1 MSRKCLLV
9 MFAMLALVLALALS
23 AQAAPVGRFLQLEGQ
38 VDLLKGGKLPA
49 VAAKLTDPVEP
60 KDVIRT
66 KSKSRA
72 QILFVDD
79 TILTLAPESGVT
91 VADFFYDGAKG
102 QRRVLLQVLRGL
114 AQTVVKR
121 ILNLQEPD
129 FLMQTHTAVIGVRG
143 TEWYTLLL
151 PNCTN
156 VYNTQ
161 GLVELSSSNRQVLG
175 SLLLQTLKFSEVCR
189 DQAPGPARDITSGIL
204 TMLRRMMQT
213 GVTAIPPDLSGGE
226 RPFPGWDQPGP
237 PEGVMGPCA
246 DPASGLASPEGDPQI
261 LGNRPGESAFFV
273 GRGNDYPRRT
283 APRPRC

>member
-9 MFAMLALVLALALS
+9 MFTILALVLGLALS

-49 VAAKLTDPVEP
+49 AAAKLTDPVEP

-79 TILTLAPESGVT
+79 TILTLAPESQVA
-91 VADFFYDGAKG
+91 VADFFYDGARG
-102 QRRVLLQVLRGL
+102 QRRALVQVFRGL
-114 AQTVVKR
+114 VHTVVNR

-143 TEWYTLLL
+143 TEWYALLL
-151 PNCTN
+151 PNRTN
-156 VYNTQ
+156 VYNMQ
-161 GLVELSSSNRQVLG
+161 GLLELAASNRQILG
-175 SLLLQTLKFSEVCR
+175 SLLLQTLKFSEVRR
-189 DQAPGPARDITSGIL
+189 DQAPGPARDITPGIL

-213 GVTAIPPDLSGGE
+213 GVTAIPPDL
-226 RPFPGWDQPGP
+226 PGAEGPLPGLDQQGL
-237 PEGVMGPCA
+237 PEGVMGPYA
-246 DPASGLASPEGDPQI
+246 PTLPPVQAPQ
-261 LGNRPGESAFFV
+261 RVTPK
-273 GRGNDYPRRT
+273 Y
-283 APRPRC
+283 